1 MAAPDPCR
9 GCGEKPQD
17 LCRGILERKRWP
29 LSHSHRRG
37 LMPCLSMSLGKR
49 ADAPGEEWLPKVRNS
64 LNTFALDSTVSTTPI
79 RGSEASSNRFEPS
92 VPRDERQISSWCQ
105 SDSSTQRLPTT
116 CKEQA
121 KESFYILLSTVH
133 PFNLFHSWLTCRA
146 LWWIWGEDFQVESST
161 QGCTQ
166 GCAQEPRRHRS
177 TRFHFSCHGTSAGP
191 VIFVPPLARSRGT
204 NSGGGT
210 KTM

>member
-1 MAAPDPCR
+1 MLRAKS
-9 GCGEKPQD
+9 GF
-17 LCRGILERKRWP
+17 
-29 LSHSHRRG
+29 RR
-37 LMPCLSMSLGKR
+37 
-49 ADAPGEEWLPKVRNS
+49 
-64 LNTFALDSTVSTTPI
+64 FATVSTHLRLIQQSQLHPSAVQKPVPI
-79 RGSEASSNRFEPS
+79 GSSLQFQET
-92 VPRDERQISSWCQ
+92 RDRSSWCQ